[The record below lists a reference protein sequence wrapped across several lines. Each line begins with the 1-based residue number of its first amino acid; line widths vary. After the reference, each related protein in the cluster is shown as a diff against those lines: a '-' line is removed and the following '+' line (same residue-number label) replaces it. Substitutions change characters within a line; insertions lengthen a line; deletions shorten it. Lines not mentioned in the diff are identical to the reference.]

1 MRGCNKK
8 KKAKYI
14 VIVFFAIIILGR
26 IFIPWALEPENFR
39 DTKNKIN
46 SILQISNKKER
57 SWWIRENKER

>member
-14 VIVFFAIIILGR
+14 VIVFAIIILGR

-39 DTKNKIN
+39 DTKIK
-46 SILQISNKKER
+46 
-57 SWWIRENKER
+57 

>member
-39 DTKNKIN
+39 DTKN
-46 SILQISNKKER
+46 ILYQIHIMQNH
-57 SWWIRENKER
+57 

>member
-26 IFIPWALEPENFR
+26 FFIPWAIEPENFR

-46 SILQISNKKER
+46 SFNFS
-57 SWWIRENKER
+57 

>member
-26 IFIPWALEPENFR
+26 IFIPWALEQ
-39 DTKNKIN
+39 KILE
-46 SILQISNKKER
+46 IQKIK
-57 SWWIRENKER
+57 

>member
-26 IFIPWALEPENFR
+26 LLCDNR
-39 DTKNKIN
+39 TK
-46 SILQISNKKER
+46 SER
-57 SWWIRENKER
+57 P